1 MVRVAG
7 AVPSERRSAVVK
19 SAVIDTPALS
29 LSTMG
34 VDSAAIAKELTSGN
48 RVQMAIRNAER
59 PSNVF
64 YRWSEDNSYWYMYAL
79 MDWYKREVSV
89 LSTIVN
95 RTVTELF
102 RHDLDFRPRFALK
115 CEECGEELQGFVT
128 RCPSCGGYQLRR
140 PDPTQKKYFVRPNGK
155 SLLEEANDNGQ
166 SLLDVLKSYGESEIL
181 CNQAYMLC
189 VTGDIV
195 DESTGK
201 LVRAYPLE
209 FLAQDPKYVQ
219 NLYDQTG
226 KPGTKWAFTRDNR
239 SMLINMD
246 TDEDAVNIATEDG
259 KRLYPAYWKIGED
272 PGATGNY
279 WLYTK
284 EEVYQD
290 HWYSQSMTYGI
301 PIWLDIEDDL
311 LTYHYLEKHFY
322 KRYKFGYV
330 RKMVILPGF
339 SDEDVEDITKAI
351 QDILATNDN
360 SIPIVCTPP
369 QLSGT
374 AEMKAQT
381 LELGT
386 EDGAEALQAKAD
398 IRDRLC
404 AHGGVPNLF
413 AGDVEASGGMNN
425 ESQQITIFDRYL
437 MDKYNRIDRLCEW
450 ILSWYPQITDWE
462 LCINRPSKAHTDAK
476 RRMDKMQEA
485 QMMKSL
491 GFDITFADGEFRYSE
506 EPIDQIMRKEQEA
519 MAQQQAM
526 MGQQEIADGGLR
538 PGDGDGPPEKG
549 TARREDEEIGDSK
562 DEVDLSKRE
571 ADDAM
576 E

>member
-1 MVRVAG
+1 MVRVIG
-7 AVPSERRSAVVK
+7 SVPVMSQTAPVVK
-19 SAVIDTPALS
+19 SASVESPTMS
-29 LSTMG
+29 LSSMG
-34 VDSAAIAKELTSGN
+34 GDAVTLAKTINAGNRVSAAI
-48 RVQMAIRNAER
+48 RNGDR

-64 YRWSEDNSYWYMYAL
+64 YRWTEDNSYWFMYAI

-95 RTVTELF
+95 RTATELF
-102 RHDLDFRPRFALK
+102 RHDLSLRPKFALK
-115 CEECGEELQGFVT
+115 CEECGEEFQEFAS
-128 RCPSCGGYQLRR
+128 RCTSCGGYQLRR
-140 PDPTQKKYFVRPNGK
+140 PDPTQKRYLVRPNGR
-155 SLLEEANDNGQ
+155 SLIEEANDSGQ
-166 SLLDVLKSYGESEIL
+166 SLLDVLRAYAESEIL
-181 CNQAYMLC
+181 YNQGYMLC
-189 VTGDIV
+189 VTGDVV
-195 DESTGK
+195 DGDGK
-201 LVRAYPLE
+201 LIRAYPLE

-219 NLYDQTG
+219 SLYDETG
-226 KPGTKWAFTRDNR
+226 KPGTKWAFTRDDRNT
-239 SMLINMD
+239 LINMD
-246 TDEDAVNIATEDG
+246 TDENVVNIVSEEG
-259 KRLYPAYWKIGED
+259 LRLYPAYWKIGEN
-272 PGATGNY
+272 PGATGTY
-279 WLYTK
+279 WVYSR

-290 HWYSQSMTYGI
+290 HWYTQTMTYGI

-311 LTYHYLEKHFY
+311 LTYHYLEKHFF

-330 RKMVILPGF
+330 RKILILPGF
-339 SDEDVEDITKAI
+339 SEDDVEDITKGV
-351 QDILATNDN
+351 QDVLSTNDN
-360 SIPIVCTPP
+360 SIPIICTPP

-386 EDGAEALQAKAD
+386 EDGAEALQVKSD

-425 ESQQITIFDRYL
+425 ESQQITVFDRYL
-437 MDKYNRIDRLCEW
+437 MDKYNRIDNLCAW
-450 ILSWYPQITDWE
+450 VLSWYPQITDWE

-491 GFDITFADGEFRYSE
+491 GFDIWFVDGEFRYSE
-506 EPIDQIMRKEQEA
+506 EPVDQVMRREQERA
-519 MAQQQAM
+519 MQAQA
-526 MGQQEIADGGLR
+526 QQEIADGGLR
-538 PGDGDGPPEKG
+538 PGDGDGPPEDG
-549 TARREDEEIGDSK
+549 TARREDPEIGESE

-571 ADDAM
+571 ADDAL